1 MDGTEIVGNLISI
14 LPPSL
19 VGPNSLCRL
28 EWGPKAEAKSLLV
41 CPGWLACK
49 CEVCSRNYNAV
60 WNTSVGTPYLN
71 KLCAYCLYYAYR
83 CSSMPSRMIMHHL
96 QRANRAKVFK
106 QQSAKSVKSASTE
119 NAIKAHFYRRD
130 CNYLYLGAQV
140 IHLQVIPPWIEAGLG
155 EITYVQVCRKMA
167 NNCWSKT
174 IHHDENQAWSL
185 IISAIPLLAKK
196 CQSWLYLSP
205 WLWFLGTNLHW
216 FFCTAVLSSPF
227 EWALCNPSIRFV

>member
-1 MDGTEIVGNLISI
+1 MLYEIHQLVHLIWI
-14 LPPSL
+14 NF
-19 VGPNSLCRL
+19 VHIVCTMHIDAVLCPL
-28 EWGPKAEAKSLLV
+28 
-41 CPGWLACK
+41 GWLCIICK
-49 CEVCSRNYNAV
+49 
-60 WNTSVGTPYLN
+60 
-71 KLCAYCLYYAYR
+71 
-83 CSSMPSRMIMHHL
+83 
-96 QRANRAKVFK
+96 RANRAKVFK

-216 FFCTAVLSSPF
+216 FSCTAELSSPF